1 MEEKIL
7 LLVTYEV
14 KPGERE
20 NLVNAVIEA
29 GILEKIRKED
39 GCISY
44 QYYFDSTDANLILL
58 VEKWETEANQQEHL
72 KTDHMETF
80 KGIKERYV
88 RNTTV
93 EKVKF
98 Q

>member
-20 NLVNAVIEA
+20 NLVNTVTEA
-29 GILEKIRKED
+29 GILGKTRKED
-39 GCISY
+39 GCISC
-44 QYYFDSTDANLILL
+44 QYYFDSADADRILL
-58 VEKWETEANQQEHL
+58 VERWESETKQQEHL
-72 KTDHMETF
+72 KTAHMVAF
-80 KGIKERYV
+80 KGIKEQYV
-88 RNTTV
+88 LNTTV

-98 Q
+98 

>member
-20 NLVNAVIEA
+20 NLVNAVTEA

-44 QYYFDSTDANLILL
+44 QYYFDSTDANRILL
-58 VEKWETEANQQEHL
+58 MEKWETEAKQQEHL
-72 KTDHMETF
+72 KTAHMEAF
-80 KGIKERYV
+80 KGIKEQYV
-88 RNTTV
+88 LNTTV

-98 Q
+98 

>member
-20 NLVNAVIEA
+20 NLVNAVMEA
-29 GILEKIRKED
+29 GILGKIREED

-44 QYYFDSTDANLILL
+44 QYYFDSTDANRILL
-58 VEKWETEANQQEHL
+58 VEKWESEAKQQEHL
-72 KTDHMETF
+72 KTTHMKAF
-80 KGIKERYV
+80 KEIKEQYV
-88 RNTTV
+88 LNTTV

-98 Q
+98 

>member
-20 NLVNAVIEA
+20 NLVNAVTEA
-29 GILEKIRKED
+29 GILGKIREED

-44 QYYFDSTDANLILL
+44 QYYFDSTDANRILL
-58 VEKWETEANQQEHL
+58 VEKWKSEAKQQEHL
-72 KTDHMETF
+72 KTTHMKAF
-80 KGIKERYV
+80 KEIKEQYV
-88 RNTTV
+88 LNTTV

-98 Q
+98 

>member
-20 NLVNAVIEA
+20 NLVNAVTEA

-39 GCISY
+39 GCIGY
-44 QYYFDSTDANLILL
+44 QYYFDSADANRILL
-58 VEKWETEANQQEHL
+58 VEKWESETKQQEHL
-72 KTDHMETF
+72 KTAHMKAF
-80 KGIKERYV
+80 KEIKEQYV
-88 RNTTV
+88 LNTTV
-93 EKVKF
+93 EKVQF
-98 Q
+98 